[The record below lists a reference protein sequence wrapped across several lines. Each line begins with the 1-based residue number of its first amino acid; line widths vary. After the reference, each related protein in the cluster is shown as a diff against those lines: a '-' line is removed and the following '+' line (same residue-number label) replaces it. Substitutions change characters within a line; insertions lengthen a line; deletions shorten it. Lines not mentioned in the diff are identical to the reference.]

1 MYNYLL
7 FRFLVRLID
16 KNFLLLFSALQRS
29 VWTHIVM
36 NYIGPDDDEGIRVY
50 QKGVEMK
57 PFDTQTSP
65 SSNPVGAGRIVV
77 GRSKTDTDNNYVS
90 MQVDELIF
98 FNHVLGMEEIEMSS
112 NSG

>member
-1 MYNYLL
+1 M
-7 FRFLVRLID
+7 
-16 KNFLLLFSALQRS
+16 
-29 VWTHIVM
+29 M

-50 QKGVEMK
+50 QNGVEMK

-77 GRSKTDTDNNYVS
+77 GRSKTDTDKNYVS
-90 MQVDELIF
+90 VQVDELIF